1 MTSIRTTIVLALIY
15 AAGCSSPPPARRF
28 PAPEEAV
35 AALVEAARSH
45 SIEKLK
51 EVLGPSAEEIVSSGD
66 PVADEKD
73 LKAFVAA
80 YERKH
85 SLSKDAAG
93 NLTLVIGEKDWPFP
107 VPLVADGT
115 AWHFDGEQ
123 GLDEILSRRIGRNEL
138 DAIQVCLALSDAQRE
153 YAQLQVGGCAQYAQ
167 RILSEPGQRN
177 GLYWKTAEGE
187 RPSPLGPLVA
197 QAAEEGYAP
206 TSGKGAYHG
215 YRYRVL
221 SKQGPAAKG
230 GDREYVHD
238 GRMIAG
244 YAFAAFPADYGNSG
258 VMTFIVSHDGIV
270 YQNDLGEDTEK
281 VASRMTTFDPGQ
293 GWRPASGAEEKPR

>member
-1 MTSIRTTIVLALIY
+1 MSIRTRIVLALVL

-66 PVADEKD
+66 PVADERD

-80 YERKH
+80 YDRKH
-85 SLSKDAAG
+85 SLSKDAGG
-93 NLTLVIGEKDWPFP
+93 NFTLVIGEKDWPFP
-107 VPLVADGT
+107 VPLVADGA

-138 DAIQVCLALSDAQRE
+138 DAIDVCLALAEAQRE

-167 RILSEPGQRN
+167 RILSEPGQQN
-177 GLYWKTAEGE
+177 GLYWKTAEGAQ
-187 RPSPLGPLVA
+187 PSPLGPLIA
-197 QAAEEGYAP
+197 EAAEEGYTRA
-206 TSGKGAYHG
+206 SVKAAYHG

-221 SKQGPAAKG
+221 TKQGPAAKG
-230 GDREYVHD
+230 GERDFVH
-238 GRMIAG
+238 GGKMIAG
-244 YAFAAFPADYGNSG
+244 FAFVAFPAEYGNSG
-258 VMTFIVSHDGIV
+258 VMTFLVSHDGIV

-293 GWRPASGAEEKPR
+293 GWRPALGAEEKQR